1 MLDGW
6 HDFYAI
12 LAMAAATFIGA
23 MFIVASIGG
32 RNMARSRA
40 AAVASFVTPTVIH
53 LSVVLLACALLVVP
67 SLTHRSLGLIA
78 GGGGIVGATVAA
90 RILWQVRHSKVD
102 HVDRLWYG
110 GLPLLGYVGI
120 ITAAAL
126 ILAGFPGD
134 LETLALALGVLVVA
148 SIRNA
153 WDLII
158 FLVGED
164 RSASS

>member
-1 MLDGW
+1 MLGGW

-12 LAMAAATFIGA
+12 LAMAAGTLIGA

-32 RNMARSRA
+32 RNVTRARA
-40 AAVASFVTPTVIH
+40 TAVASFVTPTVIH

-67 SLTHRSLGLIA
+67 TLERQTLGIIGVI
-78 GGGGIVGATVAA
+78 GGLVGLAAAT
-90 RILWQVRHSKVD
+90 RICWQVLHSKVD

-120 ITAAAL
+120 VVAAIM
-126 ILAGFPGD
+126 ILAQTPFS
-134 LETLALALGVLVVA
+134 LETLAAAFGVLIVA

-158 FLVGED
+158 YLVGQD
-164 RSASS
+164 RSAP

>member
-1 MLDGW
+1 MLDSW
-6 HDFYAI
+6 HDFYVI
-12 LAMAAATFIGA
+12 LATAAGTLIGA

-32 RNMARSRA
+32 RNMTRARA
-40 AAVASFVTPTVIH
+40 AAIASFVTPTVIH

-67 SLTHRSLGLIA
+67 TLDRQTLGIIGVIGGLI
-78 GGGGIVGATVAA
+78 GLAA
-90 RILWQVRHSKVD
+90 AAHICWQVLHSKVD

-120 ITAAAL
+120 VVAAVMIVAQNR
-126 ILAGFPGD
+126 FS
-134 LETLALALGVLVVA
+134 LETLAAAFGLLIVA

-158 FLVGED
+158 FLVGQD
-164 RSASS
+164 RNAP

>member
-12 LAMAAATFIGA
+12 LATAAATFIGA

-32 RNMARSRA
+32 RNMTRTRA
-40 AAVASFVTPTVIH
+40 SAVASFVTPTVIH

-67 SLTHRSLGLIA
+67 SLTRRSLGLIA
-78 GGGGIVGATVAA
+78 GGGGIVGAAVAT
-90 RILWQVRHSKVD
+90 RIFWQVLHSKVD

-110 GLPLLGYVGI
+110 GLPLLGYIGI
-120 ITAAAL
+120 IASAAL
-126 ILAGFPGD
+126 ALADIPGD
-134 LETLALALGVLVVA
+134 LEALALALSVLVIA

-164 RSASS
+164 RSAS

>member
-12 LAMAAATFIGA
+12 LAMASGTLIGA

-32 RNMARSRA
+32 RNMTRTRA

-53 LSVVLLACALLVVP
+53 LSVVLLACALLTAP
-67 SLTHRSLGLIA
+67 TLTRQSLGLIA
-78 GGGGIVGATVAA
+78 GLGGLVGFAVAV
-90 RILWQVRHSKVD
+90 RIGWQVLHSKVD

-110 GLPLLGYVGI
+110 GLPVLGYVGI
-120 ITAAAL
+120 VAAAAMFLARVPGGGEALAAAL
-126 ILAGFPGD
+126 SL
-134 LETLALALGVLVVA
+134 LVVA

-158 FLVGED
+158 FLVGQD
-164 RSASS
+164 RNAP

>member
-6 HDFYAI
+6 HDFYGI
-12 LAMAAATFIGA
+12 LAMAAGTLIGA

-32 RNMARSRA
+32 RNMTRTRA

-53 LSVVLLACALLVVP
+53 LSVVLLACALLAAP
-67 SLTHRSLGLIA
+67 TLARQSLGLIA
-78 GGGGIVGATVAA
+78 GVGGLIGLATAV
-90 RILWQVRHSKVD
+90 RICWWVLRRKVD

-110 GLPLLGYVGI
+110 GLPVLEYVGI
-120 ITAAAL
+120 VAAGAMVLARIPGDIETLAAAL
-126 ILAGFPGD
+126 GL
-134 LETLALALGVLVVA
+134 LVVA

-158 FLVGED
+158 YLVGED
-164 RSASS
+164 RSAP

>member
-12 LAMAAATFIGA
+12 LAMAAGTLIGA

-32 RNMARSRA
+32 RNMTRARA

-53 LSVVLLACALLVVP
+53 LSVVLLASALLVVP
-67 SLTHRSLGLIA
+67 SLARQTLGAIGVIGGLVGLAVATHIF
-78 GGGGIVGATVAA
+78 
-90 RILWQVRHSKVD
+90 WQVLHSKVD
-102 HVDRLWYG
+102 RVDRLWYG

-120 ITAAAL
+120 VGAGAM
-126 ILAGFPGD
+126 ILAQTLGGF
-134 LETLALALGVLVVA
+134 ETLAVAFGLLIVA
-148 SIRNA
+148 SIHNA

-158 FLVGED
+158 YLVGKD
-164 RSASS
+164 RSEP

>member
-1 MLDGW
+1 MLGSW

-12 LAMAAATFIGA
+12 LAMASGTLIGA

-32 RNMARSRA
+32 RMTRTRA
-40 AAVASFVTPTVIH
+40 TAVASFVTPTVIH

-67 SLTHRSLGLIA
+67 TLDRRTLGIIGLI
-78 GGGGIVGATVAA
+78 GGLIGLAAAT
-90 RILWQVRHSKVD
+90 RIFWQVLHSKVD

-120 ITAAAL
+120 VAAAAM
-126 ILAGFPGD
+126 ILSQARFG
-134 LETLALALGVLVVA
+134 LETLAAAFGVLIVA

-158 FLVGED
+158 FLVGQD
-164 RSASS
+164 HGAP

>member
-1 MLDGW
+1 MLGGW

-12 LAMAAATFIGA
+12 LAMVAGTLIGA

-32 RNMARSRA
+32 RNMTHTRA

-53 LSVVLLACALLVVP
+53 LSVVLLGCALLVVP
-67 SLTHRSLGLIA
+67 TLTRQIA
-78 GGGGIVGATVAA
+78 GTIGVIGGLVGLAVAG
-90 RILWQVRHSKVD
+90 RILWQVLHSKVD
-102 HVDRLWYG
+102 RVDRLWYG

-120 ITAAAL
+120 IAAAAM
-126 ILAGFPGD
+126 ILAQWPFGF
-134 LETLALALGVLVVA
+134 ETLAAAFGLLIVA

-158 FLVGED
+158 FLVGQD
-164 RSASS
+164 RSAP

>member
-1 MLDGW
+1 MLGSW

-12 LAMAAATFIGA
+12 LAMAAGTLSGA

-32 RNMARSRA
+32 RNMTRARA
-40 AAVASFVTPTVIH
+40 TAVASFVTPTVIH

-67 SLTHRSLGLIA
+67 NLERQTLGIIGVLGGLIGLA
-78 GGGGIVGATVAA
+78 AAA
-90 RILWQVRHSKVD
+90 RIFLQVLHSEVD

-110 GLPLLGYVGI
+110 GLPMLGYVGI
-120 ITAAAL
+120 IVAAIL
-126 ILAGFPGD
+126 ILTQIPFGV
-134 LETLALALGVLVVA
+134 ETLAAAFGLLIIA

-158 FLVGED
+158 YLVGQD
-164 RSASS
+164 RSAP